1 MSKKHPTIISK
12 APTSQQIQAAA
23 QQQARQAER
32 IATAAVR
39 ATDQIVHDTEGVD
52 MGIQGIMDIE
62 LTMQQE
68 EARMAK
74 EILIAGRE
82 AERAV
87 AAAGGQTLPSIL
99 IEEE

>member
-12 APTSQQIQAAA
+12 TPTSQQIQDAA
-23 QQQARQAER
+23 QQQARQAEK
-32 IATAAVR
+32 IATAAVHE
-39 ATDQIVHDTEGVD
+39 TDQIVHDTEDVD
-52 MGIQGIMDIE
+52 MGTEGISEIE

-74 EILIAGRE
+74 EILIAGRA

-87 AAAGGQTLPSIL
+87 AATSGQTVQPIV
-99 IEEE
+99 IEQ